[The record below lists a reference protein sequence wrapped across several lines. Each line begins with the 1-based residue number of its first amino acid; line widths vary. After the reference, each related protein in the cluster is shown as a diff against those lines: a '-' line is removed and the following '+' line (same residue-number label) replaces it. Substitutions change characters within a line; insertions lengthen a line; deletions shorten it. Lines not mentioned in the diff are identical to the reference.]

1 MRYSR
6 RQVLRGVLAT
16 GALATLPEALLA
28 CAASPGTTTATQSAG
43 PAASPAPF
51 ATAVNPSALATATGS
66 AESAVDPS
74 ALSAAQASAA
84 SAAWAEVEAAAQK
97 EKTIAYYTF
106 ASDRPLVAMFK
117 ADYPW
122 ANVNFSFLTHA
133 QAESKFLTEHRAGSN
148 IGDVVVA
155 LPSDLPPLVAAKA
168 AASTTVPNDLLTLTD
183 LRDANNYLHPINQVL
198 YVYGFKPSPGLNPP
212 ADIFHLADPVWK
224 GKLVFD
230 SPTAGGPAATVLASR
245 RTLWGDTKWRQWLQG
260 LAANNVQLTQS
271 ASTTITAVVQGARPV
286 GIDGYQDIA
295 LQPAG
300 TRVVAGFYQDPVSV
314 PTCAVINQN
323 APHPNMA
330 RLFVNWLLS
339 PKVQAYYASV
349 GRSPTANIETPFSLD
364 KILPQGFTALS
375 STQMTNWNTNSQS
388 FIDIYKQYWPAS

>member
-1 MRYSR
+1 MKYSR
-6 RQVLRGVLAT
+6 RQMLRGALAT
-16 GALATLPEALLA
+16 GALATLPEVLLA

-51 ATAVNPSALATATGS
+51 ATAVNPSALATASGS
-66 AESAVDPS
+66 AQPAVDPS
-74 ALSAAQASAA
+74 ASAAAQASAA
-84 SAAWAEVEAAAQK
+84 SVAWAEVEAAAQK
-97 EKTIAYYTF
+97 EKTISYYTF

-133 QAESKFLTEHRAGSN
+133 QVQSKFLTEHRAGSN
-148 IGDVVVA
+148 IADVLVA
-155 LPSDLPPLVAAKA
+155 LPSDLPPIVAAKA
-168 AASTTVPNDLLTLTD
+168 AATTTVPNDLLTLTD
-183 LRDANNYLHPINQVL
+183 LREANLHPINQVL
-198 YVYGFKPSPGLNPP
+198 YVYGFKPAPGLNPP
-212 ADIFHLADPVWK
+212 ADIFHLADPLWK

-230 SPTAGGPAATVLASR
+230 SPTSGGPAATVLASR
-245 RTLWGDTKWRQWLQG
+245 RKLWGDTKWRQWLQG
-260 LAANNVQLTQS
+260 LAANNVQLSQS

-300 TRVVAGFYQDPVSV
+300 TQVVAGFYQDPVSV

-349 GRSPTANIETPFSLD
+349 GRSPAANIETPFSLD
-364 KILPQGFTALS
+364 RILPQGITVLS
-375 STQMTNWNTNSQS
+375 STQMADWNASSAS
-388 FIDIYKQYWPAS
+388 FIDIYKKYWPAS